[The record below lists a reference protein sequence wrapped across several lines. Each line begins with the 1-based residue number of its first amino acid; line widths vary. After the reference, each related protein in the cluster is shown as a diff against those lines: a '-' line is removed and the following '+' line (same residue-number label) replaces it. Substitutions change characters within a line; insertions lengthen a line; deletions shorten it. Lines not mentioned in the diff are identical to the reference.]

1 MALDQLHKTYIAI
14 SEHNDEL
21 EADLS
26 QARHDLVD
34 ARACNFNLRRAL
46 HKATHPWVLVDD
58 DLPSNNSPV
67 CVHIKVE
74 ADRGHRYMVSMG
86 RYMHDGDEP
95 GWQVG
100 DKTAVVLCWAYFPDN
115 LPYFDQ

>member
-34 ARACNFNLRRAL
+34 ARACNFNLRR
-46 HKATHPWVLVDD
+46 T
-58 DLPSNNSPV
+58 
-67 CVHIKVE
+67 
-74 ADRGHRYMVSMG
+74 
-86 RYMHDGDEP
+86 
-95 GWQVG
+95 
-100 DKTAVVLCWAYFPDN
+100 
-115 LPYFDQ
+115 